1 MDSFSKALSGDKDIE
16 DRIRMTTNNA
26 DSVVVVGLDAENNAF
41 IIHSLYNL
49 EGNILRPTDNIVGVV
64 GMGSNPI
71 GISIAVDSFCKKV
84 KIFTPGL
91 EK

>member
-1 MDSFSKALSGDKDIE
+1 MESFSKALSVDKDIE

>member
-71 GISIAVDSFCKKV
+71 GISIAVNSFCKKV